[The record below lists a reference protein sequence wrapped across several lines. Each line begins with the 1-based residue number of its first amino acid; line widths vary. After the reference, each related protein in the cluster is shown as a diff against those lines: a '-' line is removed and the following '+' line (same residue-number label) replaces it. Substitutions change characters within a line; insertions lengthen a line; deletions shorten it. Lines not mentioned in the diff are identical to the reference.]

1 MTSIA
6 LATCAVLPDLAA
18 DDRPLLA
25 GLQAAGVDARAVVWD
40 DPEVDW
46 AGFDLVVLRSTW
58 DYAKRRDEFLAWA
71 ERASQ
76 ATRFANPFP
85 VVRWNSDKHY
95 LMQLAEA
102 GVAVV
107 PTQWLEP
114 ERRLNSHALHTRF
127 PALGDFVIKPAV
139 SAGSLDTGRYTA
151 IDATSRGLAIRHA
164 RRLLDDGRT
173 AMVQRYLKSVD
184 TVGER
189 AHVFLG
195 GEYSHSV
202 LKGAMLDGPDVANEG
217 LYRAETMSQIEAT
230 EAEIA
235 TAGTVIQAARRLL
248 TGSADGVEMAPE
260 PFLYARVDLVSADDD
275 TPVLMELELV
285 EPSLFLGM
293 SPGATERLVAA
304 ILARVS

>member
-6 LATCAVLPDLAA
+6 LATCAVLPDLTS
-18 DDRPLLA
+18 DDRPLLEA
-25 GLQAAGVDARAVVWD
+25 LRAAGAEASAVVWD

-46 AGFDLVVLRSTW
+46 AAFDLVLLRSTW
-58 DYAKRRDEFLAWA
+58 DYAQRRDEFLAWL
-71 ERASQ
+71 ERVSHVS
-76 ATRFANPFP
+76 RLANPYP

-95 LMQLAEA
+95 LMALADA

-114 ERRLNSHALHTRF
+114 ERKLTSHALHTRF
-127 PALGDFVIKPAV
+127 PAHGDFVIKPAV

-151 IDATSRGLAIRHA
+151 IDAYSRGLAIRHA

-202 LKGAMLDGPDVANEG
+202 LKGAMLDGSDVATEG
-217 LYRAETMSQIEAT
+217 LYRPETMSNIEAT

-235 TAGTVIQAARRLL
+235 TAGDVIQAARRLL
-248 TGSADGVEMAPE
+248 TDSADGVEVAPE

-285 EPSLFLGM
+285 EPSLFM
-293 SPGATERLVAA
+293 SMAPGSVDRLVQAV
-304 ILARVS
+304 LARLA